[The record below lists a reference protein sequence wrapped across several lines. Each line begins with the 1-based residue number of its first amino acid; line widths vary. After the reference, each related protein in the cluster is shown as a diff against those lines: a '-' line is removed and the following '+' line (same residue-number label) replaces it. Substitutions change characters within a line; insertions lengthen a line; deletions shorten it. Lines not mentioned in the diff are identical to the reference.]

1 MNDLQKDQA
10 IYQAMSEIADR
21 VFNET
26 MQQNKGLQLLI
37 KQYGGFVSLTDI
49 LKQNGDFSKNFFMAM
64 RDANLGDEI
73 HEVAVDTFSCSFPS
87 CEVYSLLKYWKS
99 LARIKGEQVFMYEE
113 KIENEFVG
121 SVEVA
126 IANSNNA
133 KLLVKHCA
141 KDELRP
147 VMNCVLAE
155 INATTQSID
164 FVASDGHTLAVIS
177 NNPSNVFAKPE
188 SLHTIFQAMFMPDDW
203 KRICD
208 YAKKSKQL
216 VQFDI
221 YRMKGEE
228 CFDTFLVH
236 LGDVSLRSAS
246 HLCSRYPNWKSV
258 IPSPDS
264 LTHRFN
270 IIPEECKAAQDWI
283 YKLKADSHRHV
294 NVSFY
299 RGSDLVYFDYDDYDF
314 SKTMTATFHLTRPSD
329 VTMGVAYSLRSM
341 PTIKFTGFNIE
352 SEDRATIVNCEESDI
367 MLVMPVLDSGG
378 YVRDVENREVLEEV
392 EETAMV
398 VEMAAA

>member
-1 MNDLQKDQA
+1 MEDLQKDQA
-10 IYQAMSEIADR
+10 IYQAMLEIADNAFSE
-21 VFNET
+21 VMKT
-26 MQQNKGLQLLI
+26 NKGLQSQI
-37 KQYGGFVSLTDI
+37 KEYSGFISLTDI
-49 LKQNGDFSKNFFMAM
+49 CKCNHDFSKNFFIAL
-64 RDANLGDEI
+64 RDEIGDEI
-73 HEVAVDTFSCSFPS
+73 RNVTVDTFECSFPV
-87 CEVYSLLKYWKS
+87 CQVFDLLKYWKS
-99 LARIKGEQVFMYEE
+99 LAKIKGEQVFIFEE
-113 KIENEFVG
+113 KVENEFAG
-121 SVEVA
+121 SVEVT
-126 IANSNNA
+126 IENSNNA
-133 KLLVKHCA
+133 KLIVKHLA
-141 KDELRP
+141 KDVLRP
-147 VMNCVLAE
+147 IMNYVVAE
-155 INATTQSID
+155 INANTQSID

-177 NNPSNVFAKPE
+177 NKPNLVFE
-188 SLHTIFQAMFMPDDW
+188 RDSSCDTIFQAMFTADDW

-208 YAKKSKQL
+208 YAKKNKGHVL
-216 VQFDI
+216 FDI
-221 YRMKGEE
+221 YHHKDYE
-228 CFDTFLVH
+228 CFDTFLVR
-236 LGDVSLRSAS
+236 LGDVTLRSS
-246 HLCSRYPNWKSV
+246 VPEGRYPNWKSV

>member
-1 MNDLQKDQA
+1 MTDLQKDQA
-10 IYQAMSEIADR
+10 IYQAMLEIADT
-21 VFNET
+21 VFTKTMET
-26 MQQNKGLQLLI
+26 NKGLKVLI

-49 LKQNGDFSKNFFMAM
+49 LKQNGDFAKNFFMAM
-64 RDANLGDEI
+64 LDANIGDEI

-87 CEVYSLLKYWKS
+87 WKVYSLLKYWKS

-177 NNPSNVFAKPE
+177 NNPSKVFAKPE
-188 SLHTIFQAMFMPDDW
+188 PLHTIFQAMFMPDDW

-258 IPSPDS
+258 IPSPDAMK
-264 LTHRFN
+264 HRFN
-270 IIPEECKAAQDWI
+270 IVPEEWKAAQDWI
-283 YKLKADSHRHV
+283 SRLKGEAHRHV
-294 NVSFY
+294 NISFY

-329 VTMGVAYSLRSM
+329 TTIGVAYSIRSM
-341 PTIKFTGFNIE
+341 LKTKFTGFNLE
-352 SEDRATIVNCEESDI
+352 DSEHGTIINCEEADLLLAMP
-367 MLVMPVLDSGG
+367 MLDQGG
-378 YVRDVENREVLEEV
+378 YVRDVEEREVLETV

-398 VEMAAA
+398 VEFAA